1 MANGTFVKVL
11 SAFVLTG
18 RGPDHISL
26 KIDLPNAFTY
36 DKAEPFA
43 HATIEASA
51 GTGAQYVRDHFGVE
65 PEIVHLT
72 T

>member
-1 MANGTFVKVL
+1 MTKPIIVL

-26 KIDLPNAFTY
+26 KLDLPNAFTY
-36 DKAEPFA
+36 NDGEPYA
-43 HATIEASA
+43 HANIDATA
-51 GTGAQYVRDHFGVE
+51 GTGADYVRKHFGIE